1 MGLATGFDDDGGS
14 DWLLMESWYASS
26 MMATAGGTATEDA
39 QSRWSSSRGTI
50 FGENDYRK
58 SGCRGKCFLN

>member
-1 MGLATGFDDDGGS
+1 MGLATGFDDDSGS
-14 DWLLMESWYASS
+14 DWLLMESWYVSS

-50 FGENDYRK
+50 FGKMITENRAAEEM
-58 SGCRGKCFLN
+58 FFN